1 MMNVLAQ
8 SNRVI
13 FQEFVSSNVLLAFD
27 YDGTLAPI
35 VSDPNRARMRTRSRD
50 LLSELGKRY
59 PVVVISGRAQSDVL
73 KKLRGAGVREVIG
86 NHGME
91 PWHASSRYIA
101 EVERWLPVLNAAVA
115 AFKGVVIEDKGYSI
129 AIHYRL
135 SREKKEARAAILK
148 AAAGLGDVRV
158 VGGKQVVN
166 ILPHGAPHK
175 ASRSSAR
182 GSACSAI
189 QLSTWGMMK
198 PTKMCLHSTSRGGCS
213 ASVSAR
219 SATRRPRTISP
230 IRLPS
235 TNSWQHLSS
244 VVAVQLEVRGQHGEP

>member
-13 FQEFVSSNVLLAFD
+13 LQEFVSSNVLLAFD

-35 VSDPNRARMRTRSRD
+35 VTDPNRARMRTRSRD
-50 LLSELGKRY
+50 LLSDLAKRY

-73 KKLRGAGVREVIG
+73 KKLRGVGVREVIG

-101 EVERWLPVLNAAVA
+101 EVEHWLPRLNAAVA
-115 AFKGVVIEDKGYSI
+115 ALKGVVIEDKGYSV

-135 SREKKEARAAILK
+135 SREKKEARAAILE

-175 ASRSSAR
+175 GMALERARERLQCDTAIYLGDDETDEDVFALDQPGRLLSIRVGKKRDSAATYYLADQGAVDEFLATLVECRR
-182 GSACSAI
+182 GSTGSPGA
-189 QLSTWGMMK
+189 
-198 PTKMCLHSTSRGGCS
+198 
-213 ASVSAR
+213 AR
-219 SATRRPRTISP
+219 
-230 IRLPS
+230 
-235 TNSWQHLSS
+235 
-244 VVAVQLEVRGQHGEP
+244 